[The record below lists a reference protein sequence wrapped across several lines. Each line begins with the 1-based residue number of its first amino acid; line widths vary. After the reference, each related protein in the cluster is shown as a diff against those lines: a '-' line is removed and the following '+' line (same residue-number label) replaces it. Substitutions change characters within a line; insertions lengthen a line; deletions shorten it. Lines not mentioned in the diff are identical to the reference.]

1 MFDHRPAAAEMARLV
16 NGVRDDQ
23 LGGPT
28 PCPEY
33 TLGDLLEH
41 VHGLSLAFTM
51 AARKEELPPT
61 DGPPRGTASRLPAD
75 WRSSITERL
84 DALVAA
90 WQQPGAW
97 QGRATVAGVD
107 MTGPETALVALDEL
121 VVHGWDVARASG
133 QPFGAEPQVLEAA
146 LAFVRPTA
154 ESRAQGT
161 PGLFGPPVKVAA
173 DAPPLDQLIALTGR
187 DPKWSLENGRT

>member
-61 DGPPRGTASRLPAD
+61 DGPPHGTASRLPAD

-133 QPFGAEPQVLEAA
+133 QEYRADAA
-146 LAFVRPTA
+146 SLAGTEQFVSAFSGP
-154 ESRAQGT
+154 EMAQARH
-161 PGLFGPPVKVAA
+161 GLFGPVVPVP
-173 DAPPLDQLIALTGR
+173 DEAPALDRVIGLTGR
-187 DPKWSLENGRT
+187 DPAWAPATR

>member
-41 VHGLSLAFTM
+41 VHGLSLAFAM
-51 AARKEELPPT
+51 AARKEQLPPS

-75 WRSSITERL
+75 WRSSITQRL
-84 DALVAA
+84 D
-90 WQQPGAW
+90 
-97 QGRATVAGVD
+97 
-107 MTGPETALVALDEL
+107 ALVALDEL

-133 QPFGAEPQVLEAA
+133 QEYRADTAS
-146 LAFVRPTA
+146 LAGTEQFVSAFSGP
-154 ESRAQGT
+154 EMAQARH
-161 PGLFGPPVKVAA
+161 GLFGPVVPVP
-173 DAPPLDQLIALTGR
+173 DEAPALDRVIGLTGR
-187 DPKWSLENGRT
+187 DPAWAPATR

>member
-23 LGGPT
+23 LEDPT
-28 PCPEY
+28 PCPDY

-51 AARKEELPPT
+51 AARKEQLPPT
-61 DGPPRGTASRLPAD
+61 DGPPRGTARRLPAD
-75 WRSSITERL
+75 WRTAITDRL

-90 WQQPGAW
+90 WQSPAAW

-107 MTGPETALVALDEL
+107 MTGEETALVALDEL
-121 VVHGWDVARASG
+121 VLHGWDVARASG
-133 QPFGAEPQVLEAA
+133 QDLRADPASVAA
-146 LAFVRPTA
+146 TEQFVAAFAGP
-154 ESRAQGT
+154 EMAQARQ
-161 PGLFGPPVKVAA
+161 GLFGPVVRLPD
-173 DAPPLDQLIALTGR
+173 DAPLLDRVVGLAGR
-187 DPKWSLENGRT
+187 DPGWSPATR